1 MSLPKGKF
9 YGIGVGPG
17 DPELLTLKGRRLLEE
32 ADCIAAPKTH
42 GEAGSTALPLVE
54 QFIAGKPLLE
64 LVLPMTH
71 DKRQLEQAWADSAKA
86 VMERLD
92 AGQNVAFI
100 TLGDASLFSTL
111 MYIFRP
117 IKAAGYAWELV
128 PGINAPSAA
137 AARLGIGLADGKE
150 DLAILAATADLA
162 KVESTIASHSNTV
175 LMKGA
180 AKWPAIAEILER
192 QGVLAKTAAVERC
205 TMENER
211 VFTDVSQMPED
222 LSYFLTAI
230 IRKGME

>member
-1 MSLPKGKF
+1 MEKGKF

-17 DPELLTLKGRRLLEE
+17 DPELLTLKGLRLLQA
-32 ADCIAAPKTH
+32 ADCIAIPTTR
-42 GEAGSTALPLVE
+42 GEAGSTALHIVE
-54 QFIAGKPLLE
+54 QFIEGKPLLE
-64 LVLPMTH
+64 LVLPMTR
-71 DKRQLEQAWADSAKA
+71 DQEVLRQAWADGAQA

-92 AGQNVAFI
+92 ASQNVAFI

-128 PGINAPSAA
+128 PGITAPSAA
-137 AARLGIGLADGKE
+137 AARLGIGLADGTE

-162 KVESTIASHSNTV
+162 KVEQTIANHSNTV

-180 AKWPAIAEILER
+180 AQWPAIAEILQR
-192 QGVLAKTAAVERC
+192 QGVLNKTAAVERC
-205 TMENER
+205 SMENER
-211 VFTDVSQMPED
+211 VFADVSEMPED

-230 IRKGME
+230 IRKGL

>member
-1 MSLPKGKF
+1 MEKGRF

-17 DPELLTLKGRRLLEE
+17 DPELLTLKGLRLLQA
-32 ADCIAAPKTH
+32 ADCIAIPKTR
-42 GEAGSTALPLVE
+42 GEAGSTALHIVE
-54 QFIAGKPLLE
+54 QFIEGKPLLE
-64 LVLPMTH
+64 LVLPMTR
-71 DKRQLEQAWADSAKA
+71 DQEVLRQAWADGAQA

-100 TLGDASLFSTL
+100 TLGDATLFSTL

-128 PGINAPSAA
+128 PGITAPSAA
-137 AARLGIGLADGKE
+137 AARLGIGLADGTE

-162 KVESTIASHSNTV
+162 KVEQTIANHSNTV

-180 AKWPAIAEILER
+180 AQWPAIAEILQR
-192 QGVLAKTAAVERC
+192 QGVLDKTAAVERC
-205 TMENER
+205 SMENER
-211 VFTDVSQMPED
+211 VFTDVSEMPED

-230 IRKGME
+230 IRKGL

>member
-42 GEAGSTALPLVE
+42 GEAGSTALRIVE

-150 DLAILAATADLA
+150 DLAIL
-162 KVESTIASHSNTV
+162 
-175 LMKGA
+175 
-180 AKWPAIAEILER
+180 EIGR
-192 QGVLAKTAAVERC
+192 AHV
-205 TMENER
+205 
-211 VFTDVSQMPED
+211 
-222 LSYFLTAI
+222 
-230 IRKGME
+230 

>member
-1 MSLPKGKF
+1 MQKKGKF

-17 DPELLTLKGRRLLEE
+17 DPELLTLKGKRLLEA
-32 ADCIAAPKTH
+32 ADCIATPKTK
-42 GEAGSTALPLVE
+42 GEAASTALRIVA
-54 QFIAGKPLLE
+54 QFIEGKPLLE

-71 DKRQLEQAWADSAKA
+71 DQERLRQAWEDGAQA

-92 AGQNVAFI
+92 AGEDVAFI

-128 PGINAPSAA
+128 PGITAPSAA
-137 AARLGIGLADGKE
+137 AARLGIGLADGTE

-162 KVESTIASHSNTV
+162 KVEQTIANHTNTV

-180 AKWPAIAEILER
+180 GHWPAIEEILRR
-192 QGVLAKTAAVERC
+192 QGVLTKTAAVERC

-211 VFTDVSQMPED
+211 VFENVADMPED

-230 IRKGME
+230 IRKGL